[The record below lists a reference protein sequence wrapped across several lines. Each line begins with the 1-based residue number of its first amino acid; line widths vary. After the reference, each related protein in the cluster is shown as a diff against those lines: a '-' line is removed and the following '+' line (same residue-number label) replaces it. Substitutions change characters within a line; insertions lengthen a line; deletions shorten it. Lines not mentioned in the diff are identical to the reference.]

1 MIQLVVQS
9 PPYFE
14 LKFISNTVVKGETN
28 LSLVQSLCIDFF
40 KHFEFPSGSLSILQ
54 CEAQGDPVM
63 RVEWQKDKQQIS
75 EVIDKRYSIKQ
86 EIISP
91 QKMISYL
98 EIAAT
103 VRHDS
108 ALYTC
113 LVSNDFGS
121 DDTNIQ
127 LIVQGMCA
135 SIKSYIHCRYL

>member
-1 MIQLVVQS
+1 MSKVIQLVVQS

-14 LKFISNTVVKGETN
+14 IKFVSNSIVKGETA
-28 LSLVQSLCIDFF
+28 V
-40 KHFEFPSGSLSILQ
+40 LQ

-75 EVIDKRYSIKQ
+75 SSIDKRYSIKQ

-91 QKMISYL
+91 HKMISYL
-98 EIAAT
+98 EILST

-113 LVSNDFGS
+113 LVSNDFGA

-127 LIVQGMCA
+127 LIVQGMP
-135 SIKSYIHCRYL
+135 IKPCIHSFYIFLIDL

>member
-1 MIQLVVQS
+1 MSKVIQLVIQS
-9 PPYFE
+9 PPFFDI
-14 LKFISNTVVKGETN
+14 KFISNSVVKGETAVLN
-28 LSLVQSLCIDFF
+28 
-40 KHFEFPSGSLSILQ
+40 

-75 EVIDKRYSIKQ
+75 ELIDKRYSIKQ

-98 EIAAT
+98 EISST

-127 LIVQGMCA
+127 LIVQGRDECN
-135 SIKSYIHCRYL
+135 KSSDIFTAFTYNQFIDEFT

>member
-1 MIQLVVQS
+1 MSLIQISNGIGAGLSKVIQVVVQS
-9 PPYFE
+9 PPYFDI
-14 LKFISNTVVKGETN
+14 KFISNNVVKGERAV
-28 LSLVQSLCIDFF
+28 L
-40 KHFEFPSGSLSILQ
+40 H

-63 RVEWQKDKQQIS
+63 RVKWQKDKQQIS
-75 EVIDKRYSIKQ
+75 SLVDKRYSIKQ

-98 EIAAT
+98 EISSV

-113 LVSNDFGS
+113 LVSNDFGA

-127 LIVQGMCA
+127 LIVQGMCLMC
-135 SIKSYIHCRYL
+135 SSLKLFDSLYF